1 MTVGLLT
8 LELYLSDTDS
18 LKMKRSLI
26 APIVQRVRTRFNVSV
41 CEAEAQDVL
50 SRGVIAVA
58 CVGVSD
64 RHVQSQL
71 QAVLNY
77 VLAHHPDVDVLDSH
91 LELVA

>member
-8 LELYLSDTDS
+8 LELYLSDTHS

-26 APIVQRVRTRFNVSV
+26 VPVVQRLRRRFNVSV

-50 SRGVIAVA
+50 SRGVIVVA

-64 RHVQSQL
+64 SHVQSQL
-71 QAVLNY
+71 QAVLNF
-77 VLAHHPDVDVLDSH
+77 VLDRHADVDVLDSH
-91 LELVA
+91 LELIA

>member
-8 LELYLSDTDS
+8 LELYLDDTFS

-26 APIVQRVRTRFNVSV
+26 VPIVQRLRRKFNVSV

-50 SRGVIAVA
+50 SRGVIVVA
-58 CVGVSD
+58 CVGVNDS
-64 RHVQSQL
+64 HVQSQL

-77 VLAHHPDVDVLDSH
+77 VLQRHPDVDVLDSH
-91 LELVA
+91 LELIA